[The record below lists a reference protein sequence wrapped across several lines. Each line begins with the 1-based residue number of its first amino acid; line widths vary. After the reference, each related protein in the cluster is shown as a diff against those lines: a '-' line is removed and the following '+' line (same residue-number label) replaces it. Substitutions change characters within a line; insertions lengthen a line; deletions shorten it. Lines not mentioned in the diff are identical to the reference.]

1 MRVHL
6 KSLLVLALVFVALPF
21 PALGQS
27 AAGNG
32 QEFPTILLP
41 EGYAIEKVVSG
52 LTYPTSVAWDDDGT
66 MFVAEAGGQ
75 FLEEPP
81 PSRILRVDRENGEV
95 TEFVNLFDDGMTDPI
110 GGMSWY
116 DGNFYITHRDADD
129 RTGAVSRVSPEGEV
143 TQLFSGFLDSQSE
156 HPLSDI
162 QPGPDGRLYIGTGP
176 AANSA
181 VVGIDI
187 AAFVE
192 RSPELHTTPCQDI
205 TLVGANFQT
214 PDFRTEDP
222 SDLTLT
228 GAYVPFGTETTPGQV
243 IPGTVKCGGAV
254 IAFDPES
261 DVPEESLAVYAWGMR
276 NVIGVAWDAE
286 GNLYAAVNGFDVRG
300 SRPVND
306 EYDATYVVEE
316 GEWYGWP
323 DYSAALEPLTDPKFD
338 SPDSLQAPVVVE
350 GQPLGKALGPVID
363 HAASGLTV
371 ADPSL
376 VYGLHGFNSSPSKL
390 AVAPESWGEF
400 AGQVFV
406 AEWGD
411 LAPNTNPLRDKPAGY
426 QVVRINPETG
436 LAEPFVRNIEA
447 GPASRQEARLEGIER
462 PIDVKFGPDG
472 AMYIVDYGIAN
483 VNPAR
488 AADGQVPYEFPPE
501 TGAVWWVF
509 QADGNAA
516 VATGSEPLVASSP
529 TGGEMTPQADTE
541 MVADV
546 ATPMGA
552 SEDMSLSSIDV
563 MLFDVEGEE
572 VGTATFTE
580 GDDGEVA
587 VTVMAEGIPAGEH
600 GIHVHD
606 VGVCDPSGPEPFATA
621 GGHFNPTGT
630 QHGGPDD
637 PNAHAGDLGNITSNE
652 ELTLT
657 TDRFMMLEGPMSL
670 RDVDGSALLIH
681 AQEDDLTTDPAGNSG
696 GRIAC
701 GVIVSPEGSPAAGT
715 PTA

>member
-1 MRVHL
+1 
-6 KSLLVLALVFVALPF
+6 
-21 PALGQS
+21 
-27 AAGNG
+27 
-32 QEFPTILLP
+32 
-41 EGYAIEKVVSG
+41 
-52 LTYPTSVAWDDDGT
+52 
-66 MFVAEAGGQ
+66 
-75 FLEEPP
+75 
-81 PSRILRVDRENGEV
+81 
-95 TEFVNLFDDGMTDPI
+95 GMTDPV

-116 DGNFYITHRDADD
+116 DGNFYITHRDAAD
-129 RTGAVSRVSPEGEV
+129 RTGAVSRVSPAGEI

-205 TLVGANFQT
+205 TLTGQNFQT
-214 PDFRTEDP
+214 PDFRTEDS
-222 SDLTLT
+222 SDLALT

-254 IAFDPES
+254 IAFDPAS
-261 DVPEESLAVYAWGMR
+261 VDPEGTLDVYAWGMR
-276 NVIGVAWDAE
+276 NVIGVAWDAD
-286 GNLYAAVNGFDVRG
+286 GVMYAGVNGFDVRG

-306 EYDATYVVEE
+306 EYDATYRVEE

-323 DYSAALEPLTDPKFD
+323 DYSAALEPLIDPKFD
-338 SPDSLQAPVVVE
+338 SPDSLQAPFFI
-350 GQPLGKALGPVID
+350 GDGAQPKGLAPVID
-363 HAASGLTV
+363 HEASGLAV

-411 LAPNTNPLRDKPAGY
+411 LSPNTNPLRDQPEGY

-436 LAEPFVRNIEA
+436 LAEPFVYNIAA
-447 GPASRQEARLEGIER
+447 GPASRQEARLAGIER

-488 AADGQVPYEFPPE
+488 ASEGQVPYEFPPE
-501 TGAVWWVF
+501 TGAVWRVF
-509 QADGNAA
+509 QTDGDAA
-516 VATGSEPLVASSP
+516 VATGDAPLVVSSP
-529 TGGEMTPQADTE
+529 TAGEMTPQADTE
-541 MVADV
+541 MVADA

-552 SEDMSLSSIDV
+552 SEDMPMASIDV
-563 MLFDVEGEE
+563 MLFDMGGEE

-587 VTVMAEGIPAGEH
+587 VTVMAEGIPSGEH
-600 GIHVHD
+600 GIHVHG
-606 VGVCDPSGPEPFATA
+606 VGVCDPSSPEPFTTA

-630 QHGGPDD
+630 QHGDPDD
-637 PNAHAGDLGNITSNE
+637 PNAHAGDLGNITPGE
-652 ELTLT
+652 ELTRT
-657 TDRFMMLEGPMSL
+657 TDRFIVSAGPNSL
-670 RDVDGSALLIH
+670 RDIDGSALLIH
-681 AQEDDLTTDPAGNSG
+681 AQADDLTTDPAGNSG

-701 GVIVSPEGSPAAGT
+701 GVIASPMGTPAAGT